1 MMEQSYVRGSCLV
14 LTSDQQ
20 APNGA
25 VIKQGSRVVLVAHK
39 VPGKDIHQGMEVEVV
54 ALVDASDKRV
64 EFQVISDQAVPCN
77 VYDADDDDDDD
88 DAEGERMPAGLFVL
102 YLGFLTMVI
111 AFFLALRR
119 HWLRRAV
126 MVEEQQ
132 RTWVV
137 VTVPPTVEGVV
148 PVTAPDTIDV

>member
-1 MMEQSYVRGSCLV
+1 MRMMEQSYVRGSCLV

-20 APNGA
+20 APNGE
-25 VIKQGSRVVLVAHK
+25 VFKQGSRVVLVAHK
-39 VPGKDIHQGMEVEVV
+39 VPGKDLHQGMDVD
-54 ALVDASDKRV
+54 LVHDASGEV
-64 EFQVISDQAVPCN
+64 EFQVICDQAIPCN
-77 VYDADDDDDDD
+77 AYDADDDDDDD

-102 YLGFLTMVI
+102 YLGFLTMMI

-126 MVEEQQ
+126 MLEEQQ

-137 VTVPPTVEGVV
+137 VTIPPTVEGVV
-148 PVTAPDTIDV
+148 PVTTPDTIDV